1 MQAPDLRALDFD
13 AFVTLVF
20 DQPAY
25 EGQDIEQLEDGS
37 VRFLEERPKPWFW
50 DVEWSWDEL
59 PADPLHTLAL
69 MTELFERAHEL
80 RDRFTPRQLAQ
91 GFTLLLS
98 GASDVFIEKIWDA
111 RLPWAP
117 REALL
122 RAVVPLYR
130 WLFDVQT
137 DIEHVPFMFWDV
149 VLAYRLD
156 PGAEGLYDPP
166 DDPRLHATIV
176 DVIREMLLVLDGPW
190 SAPAALHGAHHAHHP
205 DALEAVREWLE
216 RAPAPAPG
224 EEEDHW
230 VQYARRVLV
239 GEAM

>member
-13 AFVTLVF
+13 AFVALVF
-20 DQPAY
+20 DHPAY
-25 EGQDIEQLEDGS
+25 EGQEVEQHADGS
-37 VRFLEERPKPWFW
+37 VSFLEQPPPEWYW
-50 DVEWSWDEL
+50 EVEWSWDEL

-80 RDRFTPRQLAQ
+80 PGRFGARQIRQ
-91 GFTLLLS
+91 GFNLLLH
-98 GASDVFIEKIWDA
+98 GAAGAFIDLVWDE
-111 RLPWAP
+111 RLPREP

-130 WLFDVQT
+130 WLFDVHT
-137 DIEHVPFMFWDV
+137 DIEYIPFMFWDV
-149 VLAYRLD
+149 VLGYRLD
-156 PGAEGLYDPP
+156 PGADELYAPP
-166 DDPRLHATIV
+166 DDPRLQATIV

-205 DALEAVREWLE
+205 DALDAVREWLE
-216 RAPAPAPG
+216 RAPPPAPG
-224 EEEDHW
+224 EDEDHW
-230 VQYARRVLV
+230 VQYARKVLV